1 MALSIASAV
10 ALVDAAFPNVA
21 VVANTESPSGI
32 PGSGNG
38 QAREGRLRGTADT
51 AYVLITADG
60 VVRIINPARPSSA
73 CRTSIEIARCHFS
86 GAFSGSIRLAGGSRC
101 PP

>member
-10 ALVDAAFPNVA
+10 ALVDAAFPDVA

-60 VVRIINPARPSSA
+60 IDRGLDASA
-73 CRTSIEIARCHFS
+73 
-86 GAFSGSIRLAGGSRC
+86 
-101 PP
+101 P